1 MRGHPS
7 GGRLA
12 IIELREI
19 ACDESG
25 YEGES
30 LVGGVTDVFAHAGV
44 HLTSTAA
51 AGCVEQLRRRIRSPA
66 LEYQANHLLREKN
79 RRALEWLLGVD
90 GPIHGHAHVHLV
102 DKTLFLIGKIVELVG
117 GNYEETLDLHRNRL
131 DPAVLAAAND
141 LLRPRTRQGEPTRV
155 HDRQTSLTPDRL
167 AALMA
172 RNGAPA
178 SLRFVDSR
186 TDARVQVA
194 DFLAGVARRAAS
206 EEPAGRCDAALL
218 GLLRPYVDPASI
230 WDGVIGGSRR
240 PAPAPPR

>member
-1 MRGHPS
+1 VRGHPS

-102 DKTLFLIGKIVELVG
+102 DKTLFLIGKIVELVAG
-117 GNYEETLDLHRNRL
+117 TTRRPSTSTETGSTPLSWPRPTTCCGPGR
-131 DPAVLAAAND
+131 ARANPRASTTG
-141 LLRPRTRQGEPTRV
+141 RPR
-155 HDRQTSLTPDRL
+155 
-167 AALMA
+167 
-172 RNGAPA
+172 
-178 SLRFVDSR
+178 
-186 TDARVQVA
+186 
-194 DFLAGVARRAAS
+194 
-206 EEPAGRCDAALL
+206 
-218 GLLRPYVDPASI
+218 
-230 WDGVIGGSRR
+230 
-240 PAPAPPR
+240 